1 MGSGIG
7 CFVDWIMK
15 GSVKKINTAP
25 KWVCIVTAITV
36 GLICLVPLF
45 FLGILFFALISM
57 DVDFIEFTIEAII
70 KLTIFIVISL
80 ILSSMFSFFAYKFVK
95 NIRKEFLYTIL
106 AFILVIYIVISPK
119 IYTFLITEE
128 LTTNIKIEK

>member
-1 MGSGIG
+1 
-7 CFVDWIMK
+7 
-15 GSVKKINTAP
+15 VKKIKTAP
-25 KWVCIVTAITV
+25 KWVCIVTAISV

-80 ILSSMFSFFAYKFVK
+80 IISYIFGWLTYKLTR
-95 NIRKEFLYTIL
+95 NIRKELLYIIL
-106 AFILVIYIVISPK
+106 AFILVIYIGISPR
-119 IYTFLITEE
+119 IYTFVITEE